1 MKLPKFQSCRKFD
14 CFFLHTQVPKFQV
27 NIKKCLFYSPAK
39 FVQNPDKL
47 LRWSFSQKPIFAK
60 SSILNVWLVFKY
72 ASLYVL
78 QLFVSGKDRSLGKCR
93 RYFDNHNSKT
103 NFWNS
108 LENKVNMKN
117 IFFLLKLSLLS
128 FRTSHFFFLFIHF
141 LYDTI
146 YYVPVRRE
154 VKVQTKFYFLSI
166 IFTKTY
172 SHFLFYSASTIFR
185 ILKCIVTSFFWCMM
199 NIL

>member
-72 ASLYVL
+72 DSLYVL
-78 QLFVSGKDRSLGKCR
+78 QLFVSVKDRSLGKCR
-93 RYFDNHNSKT
+93 RYFDNHNLKT

-108 LENKVNMKN
+108 LENKVNTKN
-117 IFFLLKLSLLS
+117 IFFFVKVKFTFISYFSFFFPFHTPPVWYYLLRASKEGGEGPNEILFSV
-128 FRTSHFFFLFIHF
+128 SHF
-141 LYDTI
+141 Y
-146 YYVPVRRE
+146 
-154 VKVQTKFYFLSI
+154 
-166 IFTKTY
+166 
-172 SHFLFYSASTIFR
+172 
-185 ILKCIVTSFFWCMM
+185 
-199 NIL
+199 